1 MEIIRGPEGNT
12 VIDIKYVTAVFIAH
26 SRNVLL
32 HPLEVMHDHVLY
44 G

>member
-1 MEIIRGPEGNT
+1 MWGPEGNT
-12 VIDIKYVTAVFIAH
+12 VIDIRYVTTVFSAYG
-26 SRNVLL
+26 RNVLL